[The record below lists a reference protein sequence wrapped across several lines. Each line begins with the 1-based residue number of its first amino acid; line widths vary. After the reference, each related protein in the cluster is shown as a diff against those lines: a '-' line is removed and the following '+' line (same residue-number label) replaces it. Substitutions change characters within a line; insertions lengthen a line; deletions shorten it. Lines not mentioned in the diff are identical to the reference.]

1 MPRLTIIGIYLLM
14 ASAAPALRNNEPE
27 TWPSPN
33 GKYAIKETFY
43 GEGKLVRGIFV
54 HTVTDRTAVIY
65 PGGARSLSAVWSP
78 DSHYVALNADRT
90 KYRGETKLFRIEH
103 GKISEIALPPKM
115 DAKNYLS
122 AEAQEHLGSLSFE
135 GMGARRWLSNTQI
148 EIVSETLANFLG
160 EARGE
165 AVSQHFI
172 VEISRGEAK
181 IIKTYAEK

>member
-1 MPRLTIIGIYLLM
+1 MRAPSIIGIYLLM

-78 DSHYVALNADRT
+78 DSHYIALNSDRT
-90 KYRGETKLFRIEH
+90 KYPREHKL
-103 GKISEIALPPKM
+103 
-115 DAKNYLS
+115 LS
-122 AEAQEHLGSLSFE
+122 LERREVCRLS
-135 GMGARRWLSNTQI
+135 
-148 EIVSETLANFLG
+148 
-160 EARGE
+160 
-165 AVSQHFI
+165 
-172 VEISRGEAK
+172 
-181 IIKTYAEK
+181 